1 MGTMFFF
8 SKSKTSVLQIPFQIE
23 CPSHVF
29 LHRDWTESQSAK
41 TVLVVRFFSS
51 KDQNVQ
57 NFTDFNFKMII

>member
-1 MGTMFFF
+1 MGIIF
-8 SKSKTSVLQIPFQIE
+8 SKSKTKVLQIPFQIE
-23 CPSHVF
+23 CPSDVF